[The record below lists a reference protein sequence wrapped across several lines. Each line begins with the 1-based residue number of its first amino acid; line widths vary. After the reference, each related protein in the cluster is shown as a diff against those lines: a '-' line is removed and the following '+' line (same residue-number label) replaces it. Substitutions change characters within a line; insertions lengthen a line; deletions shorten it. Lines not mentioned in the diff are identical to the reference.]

1 MNAALVVG
9 AGAVLVVNVPLLAA
23 LLEIVTEAVVAGA
36 DEEAAVV
43 GAAVVGAALVEGTT
57 LVLVEV
63 STTVEDVVE
72 TSALVVGATE
82 DGATEEEAV
91 VGPAALTEEHAALA
105 ALRTLI
111 AWLPQELRTQLVA
124 ALWIAASLAAVHWQA
139 RSSAP
144 QVVAEATAFA
154 IQSVAHAGMVV
165 DWAAAKLERARTATV
180 VNEYF
185 ILTTGGPC

>member
-1 MNAALVVG
+1 
-9 AGAVLVVNVPLLAA
+9 VLVVNVPLLAA

-124 ALWIAASLAAVHWQA
+124 ALWIAPHWQLCIG
-139 RSSAP
+139 R
-144 QVVAEATAFA
+144 QDH
-154 IQSVAHAGMVV
+154 QHR
-165 DWAAAKLERARTATV
+165 K
-180 VNEYF
+180 
-185 ILTTGGPC
+185 